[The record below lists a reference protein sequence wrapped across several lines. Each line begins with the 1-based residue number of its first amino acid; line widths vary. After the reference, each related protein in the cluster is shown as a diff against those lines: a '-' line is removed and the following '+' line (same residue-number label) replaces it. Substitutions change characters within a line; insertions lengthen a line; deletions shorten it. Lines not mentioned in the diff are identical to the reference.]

1 MKETIKELFYGNII
15 PFEKSVSS
23 PEMKAL
29 TKSLWEQ
36 RERLTNMLN
45 KEQLEALEKYDDLQG
60 ELSSLTNEEFFI
72 DGFTLGAKFIID
84 IFFENT

>member
-15 PFEKSVSS
+15 PCEKSISS

-36 RERLTNMLN
+36 RKRLTISLN
-45 KEQLEALEKYDDLQG
+45 EEQLKLLEKYDDLQG

-72 DGFTLGAKFIID
+72 DGFTLGANIIKD
-84 IFFENT
+84 ILE